1 MAFFERAVLA
11 LYSLLIAALSL
22 SFLLTSA
29 GWTLLL
35 DLYEYTLTRTDYRV
49 VGAIIAAVLFLVSWR
64 FFWVSLR
71 VPRSK
76 VEQVS
81 IYRGEGGEVTIT
93 STALEQLVIRG
104 ARQVKGLREIRPKLK
119 LLPEGVALSLEVT
132 ASPDQNLPT
141 LAQELQENV
150 RRYVTGTAG
159 LDILE
164 VRVLINGIA
173 YETLRRVD

>member
-1 MAFFERAVLA
+1 MVLFERAVLA
-11 LYSLLIAALSL
+11 LYSLLVAALSL

-49 VGAIIAAVLFLVSWR
+49 IGSIIAAVMFLVSWR
-64 FFWVSLR
+64 FFWASLR
-71 VPRSK
+71 VPRNK
-76 VEQVS
+76 IEHV
-81 IYRGEGGEVTIT
+81 IIRRGEEGEVTIT
-93 STALEQLVIRG
+93 STALEQLVIKS

-119 LLPEGVALSLEVT
+119 LLPEGVAISLEVT
-132 ASPDQNLPT
+132 ATPDQNLPT
-141 LAQELQENV
+141 LARDLQDNV
-150 RRYVTGTAG
+150 RQYITDTAG

-164 VRVLINGIA
+164 IRVLINGIA